1 MKGFL
6 IYAIGPGGKRLV
18 PSSQDY
24 LCDLITS
31 LTRAGYVTIT
41 FRASEATDSTRRA
54 YVIDED
60 YTLPIDTRSKNGNF
74 FSSALD
80 RR

>member
-1 MKGFL
+1 MKGYL

-18 PSSQDY
+18 PSSQEY

-31 LTRAGYVTIT
+31 LVRAGYITIA
-41 FRASEATDSTRRA
+41 FRSCEANDSRRRA

-60 YTLPIDTRSKNGNF
+60 YTLPIDTRSKNGSF